1 MNEYDG
7 LNLAQLLDLLKDP
20 VVPDPVSFLPQ
31 TAGWWILL
39 AWFAA
44 IDVILIWNRIL
55 RWRRNRYRREA
66 LKSLRAIEK
75 SRDGSAAG
83 QIATLLRQTALAVYP
98 RSEVASLYGD
108 AWAEF
113 LKSSSRN
120 DRVVRESAND
130 LASAAYRAN
139 VDASLLVKPAR
150 RWIQVH
156 RA

>member
-1 MNEYDG
+1 MSEYDG

-31 TAGWWILL
+31 TPGWWILI

-44 IDVILIWNRIL
+44 VDVILIGNRIR

-66 LKSLRAIEK
+66 LKSLRSIEK
-75 SRDGSAAG
+75 KQDSETAG
-83 QIATLLRQTALAVYP
+83 EIAMLLRRTALAAYP
-98 RSEVASLYGD
+98 RSDVASLYGD

-113 LKSSSRN
+113 LKRSSRN
-120 DRVVRESAND
+120 DRLVSQSADD
-130 LASAAYRAN
+130 LASAAYRAD
-139 VDASLLVKPAR
+139 VDGAMLLKPAR
-150 RWIQVH
+150 RWIRVH

>member
-31 TAGWWILL
+31 TKGWWVVL
-39 AWFAA
+39 AWLAA
-44 IDVILIWNRIL
+44 VSLVLAWGGIR
-55 RWRRNRYRREA
+55 RWQRNRYRREA
-66 LKSLRAIEK
+66 LRTLRAIEQA
-75 SRDGSAAG
+75 SDESTAG
-83 QIATLLRQTALAVYP
+83 QIATLLRQTALAAYP
-98 RSEVASLYGD
+98 RSEVASLYGNE
-108 AWAEF
+108 WAEF

-120 DRVVRESAND
+120 DRLVKKSASD
-130 LASAAYRAN
+130 LASAAYRA
-139 VDASLLVKPAR
+139 DADTSLLVKPAR